1 MHGFFLIFFRI
12 PSFKSRRLMMH
23 PENQNIGDVAKQT
36 TESELKDIVIN
47 RNSSGKMIT
56 AARKELERRGI
67 SLTDSERQ
75 QQEAKKQARI
85 EYAIKN
91 TTKTSGS
98 NWLKRL
104 FDK

>member
-1 MHGFFLIFFRI
+1 MHGFFIILFGLKKLIT
-12 PSFKSRRLMMH
+12 H
-23 PENQNIGDVAKQT
+23 PEKQDIGDVAIQT

-47 RNSSGKMIT
+47 RNSGGKMIT

-85 EYAIKN
+85 EYAKRN
-91 TTKTSGS
+91 TKKISES
-98 NWLKRL
+98 NWLTRL
-104 FDK
+104 FNK

>member
-1 MHGFFLIFFRI
+1 MFFRI
-12 PSFKSRRLMMH
+12 PSVGRRRLMTH
-23 PENQNIGDVAKQT
+23 PETQNIGDVAQQT

-47 RNSSGKMIT
+47 RNSGGKMIT

-85 EYAIKN
+85 EYAKRN
-91 TTKTSGS
+91 TKKVSDS
-98 NWLKRL
+98 NWLTRL
-104 FDK
+104 FN